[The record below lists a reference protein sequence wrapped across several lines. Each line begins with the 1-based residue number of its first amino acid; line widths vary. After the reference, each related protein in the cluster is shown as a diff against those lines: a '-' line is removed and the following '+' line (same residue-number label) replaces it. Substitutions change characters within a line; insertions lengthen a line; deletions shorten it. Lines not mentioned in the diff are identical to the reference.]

1 MRKVNAV
8 GLENVVVLISIWFPI
23 CVYDYAN
30 KGDLSTIGIVKAKDT
45 LTDTIKYYIGVGK
58 GENQQFDEDLIV
70 AGGAPFYP
78 ESIKEFLE

>member
-8 GLENVVVLISIWFPI
+8 GFENVVVLSSVWYPVT
-23 CVYDYAN
+23 VYSYAN

-45 LTDTIKYYIGVGK
+45 LTDTIKYYIGAGK

-70 AGGAPFYP
+70 AGGAPFYL
-78 ESIKEFLE
+78 ETIKEFSK

>member
-8 GLENVVVLISIWFPI
+8 GFENVVVLGSIWFPI
-23 CVYDYAN
+23 CVYSYAN

-45 LTDTIKYYIGVGK
+45 LTNTIKYYIGAGK

-78 ESIKEFLE
+78 ETIKELEK

>member
-8 GLENVVVLISIWFPI
+8 GFENVVVLSSIWFPI
-23 CVYDYAN
+23 CVYSYAN

-45 LTDTIKYYIGVGK
+45 FTDTIKYYICVGK

-70 AGGAPFYP
+70 AGGVRF
-78 ESIKEFLE
+78 ILIL